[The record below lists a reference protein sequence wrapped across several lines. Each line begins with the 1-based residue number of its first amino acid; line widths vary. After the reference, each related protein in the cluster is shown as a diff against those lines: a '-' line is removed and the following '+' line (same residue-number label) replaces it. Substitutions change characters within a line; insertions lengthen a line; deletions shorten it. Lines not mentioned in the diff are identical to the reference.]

1 MWRGVFIICIIWY
14 LCGPIQALETKH
26 ETSFVV
32 FPVDCNANPPML
44 FGGKILAEMD
54 RCAAICARRA
64 LYESKV
70 TSDYVTVG
78 INNVKFVKS
87 GQVKDLIYVNSEIVK
102 LGEKSIT
109 IKVLVQRENRD
120 KSRDVLC
127 EAEFVFVAYDVANK
141 KSVAHG
147 LSITK
152 E

>member
-1 MWRGVFIICIIWY
+1 MWRAGFIICILWC
-14 LCGPIQALETKH
+14 LAGPTYALETRH

-78 INNVKFVKS
+78 INNVKFLRA
-87 GQVKDLIYVNSEIVK
+87 GQVKDLIYVTSEITK
-102 LGEKSIT
+102 IGEKSIT
-109 IKVLVQRENRD
+109 IRVLVQRENRD

-127 EAEFVFVAYDVANK
+127 EAEFVFVAYDVTNK

-147 LSITK
+147 LSLNK